1 MLTLTFRVFATVYFS
16 ILHTDYLHAYEGISL
31 RVLMIY
37 IILVFLDHV
46 LSSRNTTVIS
56 GCIVKDE
63 KLASSINIFYGV
75 GNAVIG

>member
-16 ILHTDYLHAYEGISL
+16 ILHTDYMHAYEGISL

-37 IILVFLDHV
+37 IILVFLDQ
-46 LSSRNTTVIS
+46 
-56 GCIVKDE
+56 DE
-63 KLASSINIFYGV
+63 KLASSINIFYEV